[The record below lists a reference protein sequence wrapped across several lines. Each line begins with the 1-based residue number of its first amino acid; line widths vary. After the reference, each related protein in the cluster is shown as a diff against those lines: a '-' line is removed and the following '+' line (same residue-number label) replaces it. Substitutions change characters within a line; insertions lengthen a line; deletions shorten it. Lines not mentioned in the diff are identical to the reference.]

1 MKKVK
6 EERTQM
12 TDKMNQLLKKIDFN
26 DTFSTINH
34 QNSIE
39 EITNFIFNTTPVWIE
54 SLFQLRNKM
63 AGLIGLKT
71 EKPADYNEDFKVG
84 GYVKFFKI
92 YSIAKNEVVL
102 GADDKHLNFRVI
114 LTNEDKELY
123 NCKVITLV
131 KYNNRKGKIY
141 MGIIKPFHRIIVKR
155 MVRNAYRE
163 EKS

>member
-6 EERTQM
+6 EEHTQL

-34 QNSIE
+34 RNSIE

-71 EKPADYNEDFKVG
+71 EKPADYNE
-84 GYVKFFKI
+84 
-92 YSIAKNEVVL
+92 
-102 GADDKHLNFRVI
+102 HLNFRII
-114 LTNEDKELY
+114 LTNEDKDLY

-155 MVRNAYRE
+155 MVKNAYRE